1 MKKDWKN
8 NYSVKE
14 MPNEDTSKYF
24 EAEKPLN
31 LEQLI
36 RLNARPKKK
45 KIIEKKES
53 ATEKL

>member
-14 MPNEDTSKYF
+14 IPNEDTSKYF

>member
-14 MPNEDTSKYF
+14 IPNEDTSKYF
-24 EAEKPLN
+24 EADKPLN

-36 RLNARPKKK
+36 RLNARSKKK
-45 KIIEKKES
+45 KIIRAKES
-53 ATEKL
+53 TIEK